1 MKFQAE
7 TKRQPRCKSFLRF
20 LLSALICVPIPILM
34 ILMIKFEQIQNAYGL
49 MIISTS
55 IPLFCCFFLAFSIC
69 DFICMKVGLYDMINQ
84 EISVEVAPLTPP
96 INETENNIVELT
108 SSPPKSFGKELTE
121 E

>member
-1 MKFQAE
+1 
-7 TKRQPRCKSFLRF
+7 
-20 LLSALICVPIPILM
+20 
-34 ILMIKFEQIQNAYGL
+34 
-49 MIISTS
+49 
-55 IPLFCCFFLAFSIC
+55 
-69 DFICMKVGLYDMINQ
+69 MKVGLYDMINQ